1 MKDFPLNTDDFLL
14 AASRLLALSG
24 YRAEVSLVASS
35 PSPEIC
41 LEDYD
46 NWNGGQYG
54 WRLNFSLPIT
64 ALSILSEQDRV
75 TMQNRVRDAMNE
87 VLKVWDNHS
96 ISEVRIIMSID
107 KAGADW
113 RESAKRWAE
122 GKGLT
127 NQGRVRSTN
136 IAPYEHDGLLFRS
149 RAEIN
154 LYVAFKRLGVTL
166 APLPVFI
173 RGGQSYQRLEPDFVL
188 IHANQM
194 MVVEVDG
201 EEFHPESP
209 VDAHERLSVLS
220 REGVR
225 TERVRAGTCETPEA
239 AYSCA
244 SKLFEEL
251 KRQASMR

>member
-1 MKDFPLNTDDFLL
+1 M
-14 AASRLLALSG
+14 
-24 YRAEVSLVASS
+24 
-35 PSPEIC
+35 
-41 LEDYD
+41 
-46 NWNGGQYG
+46 
-54 WRLNFSLPIT
+54 
-64 ALSILSEQDRV
+64 LSEQDREI
-75 TMQNRVRDAMNE
+75 MQNRVRGAMNE
-87 VLKVWDNHS
+87 IIKVWDNHG
-96 ISEVRIIMSID
+96 ISEVRIIISID

-122 GKGLT
+122 GKGIT

-154 LYVAFKRLGVTL
+154 LYVAFKGLGVTL

-173 RGGQSYQRLEPDFVL
+173 RGGQSYQRLEPDFIL

-225 TERVRAGTCETPEA
+225 TERVRATTCDTPEKA
-239 AYSCA
+239 RICA